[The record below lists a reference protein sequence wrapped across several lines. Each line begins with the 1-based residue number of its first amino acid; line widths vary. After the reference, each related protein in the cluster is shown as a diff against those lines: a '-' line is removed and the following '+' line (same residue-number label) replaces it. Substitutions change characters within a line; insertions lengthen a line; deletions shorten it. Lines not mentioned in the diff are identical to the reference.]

1 MGLEGVRG
9 PFQDPTHIP
18 DLREIPKL
26 RFVSFQNVYSFA
38 QYPGT
43 RHFPYNRPITRGHGS
58 AHYLGLGC
66 IREPF
71 QDPTQEPDE
80 VEFPR
85 PTL

>member
-1 MGLEGVRG
+1 MDHSKTLRKYRISEKSLEL
-9 PFQDPTHIP
+9 PFD
-18 DLREIPKL
+18 
-26 RFVSFQNVYSFA
+26 SFQNFYSFA

-43 RHFPYNRPITRGHGS
+43 RHFPYNKPITRVRGS
-58 AHYLGLGC
+58 AHYLGLGG
-66 IREPF
+66 IRGPF